1 MQVLCMYLA
10 KSTKRS
16 SLDDVLNRNVSAH
29 VQAAFKPNEVK
40 HCKTIANSH
49 WRERR
54 VKVGGTTD

>member
-29 VQAAFKPNEVK
+29 VQAKSEKEIFFFEKSLFQK
-40 HCKTIANSH
+40 KIFFYQ
-49 WRERR
+49 
-54 VKVGGTTD
+54 K